1 MDVSRRHFLQ
11 VTGASAAGAV
21 LFNGCMA
28 PEQEMLIQSP
38 VMLPED
44 TVNSFEN
51 FYASV
56 CQQCAAGCGVVVRVV
71 EGRGQEN

>member
-51 FYASV
+51 FYATSASNVAPVV
-56 CQQCAAGCGVVVRVV
+56 CSGPR
-71 EGRGQEN
+71 GRRPGQED